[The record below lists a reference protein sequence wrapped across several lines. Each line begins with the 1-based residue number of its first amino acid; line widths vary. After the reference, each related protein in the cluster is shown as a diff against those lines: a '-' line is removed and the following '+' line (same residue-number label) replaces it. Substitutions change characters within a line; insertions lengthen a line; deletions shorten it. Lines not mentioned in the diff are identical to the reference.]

1 VERRKHVVAG
11 QSSSIEED
19 LTTFILLSVRSIHRV
34 PDTVL
39 PAGDGAAQRFR
50 DSQMDVLPILIEW
63 FPYLLSGVA
72 STLGLVLIGLG
83 LGLLLGLPM
92 ALGQVYSSRPVR
104 WAIGVYVWFFRGL
117 PILVLL
123 FLFWFGI
130 FPGLGLGNLSAFVVG
145 AVVLGLRGA
154 AYQSQIF
161 RGAIQS
167 VGEGQMIAA
176 RSLGMSRLTAIR
188 SVILPQAMRIALPG
202 WSNEYPNILT
212 DSAVCYAIGVV
223 ELLTITSRIVTQTH
237 ITMPVYL
244 TAAGIFIILNYG
256 GLKVLH
262 RLERRIA
269 IPGFGTGAM

>member
-1 VERRKHVVAG
+1 
-11 QSSSIEED
+11 
-19 LTTFILLSVRSIHRV
+19 
-34 PDTVL
+34 
-39 PAGDGAAQRFR
+39 
-50 DSQMDVLPILIEW
+50 MDVLPILIDW
-63 FPYLLSGVA
+63 SPYILRGVA
-72 STLGLVLIGLG
+72 STLGLVLIALALG
-83 LGLLLGLPM
+83 VLLGLPM

-104 WAIGVYVWFFRGL
+104 SIIGIYVWFFRGL

-130 FPGLGLGNLSAFVVG
+130 FPATGLGHLSAFVVG

-176 RSLGMSRLTAIR
+176 RSLGMSRFAAIR
-188 SVILPQAMRIALPG
+188 SVILPQALRIALPA

-223 ELLTITSRIVTQTH
+223 ELLTITSRIVVQTH
-237 ITMPVYL
+237 ITMPIYL
-244 TAAGIFIILNYG
+244 TAAVIFIVLNYG
-256 GLKVLH
+256 GLKLLH
-262 RLERRIA
+262 TLEERVA
-269 IPGFGTGAM
+269 IPGFGAGAV